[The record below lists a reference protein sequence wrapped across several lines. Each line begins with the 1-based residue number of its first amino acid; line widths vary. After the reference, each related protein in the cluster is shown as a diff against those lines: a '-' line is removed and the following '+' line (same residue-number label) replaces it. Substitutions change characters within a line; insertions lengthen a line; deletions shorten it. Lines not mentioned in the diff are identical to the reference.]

1 MSLEYELEEEGEL
14 EWEAEGEEEWE
25 TEGEGELEWES
36 EGEGEEESEEFFR
49 RIVSL
54 ARRAAS
60 SPALRQVGLRAARGA
75 LSGLGGAG
83 AALGSAV
90 GGSRGASLGRSLGGV
105 LGRQVAGWLPQRE
118 GEWELEEEVEGEEEV
133 NPIRRIYPDA
143 LMEHLGH
150 AAAEAESEAEAE
162 AFLGA
167 LVPLAARL
175 VPRAASAVMR
185 VAPNLIRGVAGA
197 ARTLRAN
204 PATRPL
210 VRALPTVVR
219 RTTATLARQAQQ
231 GRRVTP
237 QGAVRTLARQ
247 TSRVIGSP
255 RQCAQAYRR
264 SRALDR
270 TYHRA
275 AGPVA
280 AATRPTTALPVAA
293 ARALAGGAVRPAA
306 NLCTACR
313 HAVAGAR

>member
-1 MSLEYELEEEGEL
+1 MANEYELEALPELEGES
-14 EWEAEGEEEWE
+14 EWEAEGEGEWE
-25 TEGEGELEWES
+25 WEAEGEG
-36 EGEGEEESEEFFR
+36 ESEEFFR
-49 RIVSL
+49 RILSL

-83 AALGSAV
+83 ASL
-90 GGSRGASLGRSLGGV
+90 GGSLGGARGASLGRGLGGV
-105 LGRQVAGWLPQRE
+105 LGQQVASWLPQRE
-118 GEWELEEEVEGEEEV
+118 GEWEFESESEI
-133 NPIRRIYPDA
+133 NPIRRVYPDA

-185 VAPNLIRGVAGA
+185 VAPTLIRGVAGA

-237 QGAVRTLARQ
+237 QAAVRTLARQ
-247 TSRVIGSP
+247 TSQVIGSP
-255 RQCAQAYRR
+255 AQCAQAYRR

-270 TYHRA
+270 TYHRT

-280 AATRPTTALPVAA
+280 SATGPAASIRTAVP
-293 ARALAGGAVRPAA
+293 RLASRAVRPAA
-306 NLCTACR
+306 HLCSTCR
-313 HAVAGAR
+313 QATNGAR

>member
-1 MSLEYELEEEGEL
+1 MANEYELEALPELEGES
-14 EWEAEGEEEWE
+14 EWEAEGEGEWE
-25 TEGEGELEWES
+25 W

-75 LSGLGGAG
+75 LSGLGGVG
-83 AALGSAV
+83 AALGGSL
-90 GGSRGASLGRSLGGV
+90 GGARGASLGRGLGGV
-105 LGRQVAGWLPQRE
+105 LGQQVSSWLPQRE
-118 GEWELEEEVEGEEEV
+118 GEWELEGEYEGEGEV

-150 AAAEAESEAEAE
+150 AAAEAESEEEAE
-162 AFLGA
+162 AFIGA

-175 VPRAASAVMR
+175 IPRAASAVMR

-197 ARTLRAN
+197 ARALRAN

-219 RTTATLARQAQQ
+219 RTTATLARQARQ
-231 GRRVTP
+231 GRQVTP
-237 QGAVRTLARQ
+237 QAAVRTLARQ
-247 TSRVIGSP
+247 TSQVIGSP
-255 RQCAQAYRR
+255 AQCAQAYRR

-270 TYHRA
+270 TYHRS

-280 AATRPTTALPVAA
+280 SATGPAASRPVATARPLA
-293 ARALAGGAVRPAA
+293 AGRSRPAA
-306 NLCTACR
+306 HLCAACR
-313 HAVAGAR
+313 HAVNGAR

>member
-1 MSLEYELEEEGEL
+1 MANEYELEALPELEGES
-14 EWEAEGEEEWE
+14 EWEAEGEGEW
-25 TEGEGELEWES
+25 EWES
-36 EGEGEEESEEFFR
+36 EGEEESEEFFR

-75 LSGLGGAG
+75 LSGLGGVG
-83 AALGSAV
+83 AALGGSV
-90 GGSRGASLGRSLGGV
+90 GGARGASLGRSLGGV

-118 GEWELEEEVEGEEEV
+118 GEWEFEAEYEGEV

-150 AAAEAESEAEAE
+150 AAAEAESEEEAE
-162 AFLGA
+162 AFIGA

-175 VPRAASAVMR
+175 IPRAASAVMR

-237 QGAVRTLARQ
+237 QAAVRTLARQ

-255 RQCAQAYRR
+255 AQCAQAYRR

-270 TYHRA
+270 TYHRS

-280 AATRPTTALPVAA
+280 SATGPAASLPAAA
-293 ARALAGGAVRPAA
+293 ARSLATGAARPAA
-306 NLCTACR
+306 HLCAACR
-313 HAVAGAR
+313 HAVNGAR

>member
-1 MSLEYELEEEGEL
+1 MANEYELEALPELEGES
-14 EWEAEGEEEWE
+14 EW
-25 TEGEGELEWES
+25 EGEGEGEWEW
-36 EGEGEEESEEFFR
+36 EAEGEEESEEFFR

-75 LSGLGGAG
+75 LSGLGGVG
-83 AALGSAV
+83 AALGGSL
-90 GGSRGASLGRSLGGV
+90 GGARGASLGRSLGGV
-105 LGRQVAGWLPQRE
+105 LGQQVSSWLPQRE
-118 GEWELEEEVEGEEEV
+118 GEWEFEEEYEV

-150 AAAEAESEAEAE
+150 AAAETESEAEAE

-175 VPRAASAVMR
+175 IPRAASAVMR

-237 QGAVRTLARQ
+237 QAAVRTLARQ

-255 RQCAQAYRR
+255 AQCAQAYRR

-270 TYHRA
+270 TYHRS

-280 AATRPTTALPVAA
+280 SATGPAAALPAPA
-293 ARALAGGAVRPAA
+293 ARALASGAARPAA
-306 NLCTACR
+306 HLCTACR
-313 HAVAGAR
+313 QAVNGAR

>member
-1 MSLEYELEEEGEL
+1 MANEYELEALPELEGES
-14 EWEAEGEEEWE
+14 EWEAEGEGEWE
-25 TEGEGELEWES
+25 WEA
-36 EGEGEEESEEFFR
+36 EGEEESEEFFR

-75 LSGLGGAG
+75 LSGLGGVG
-83 AALGSAV
+83 AALGGSI
-90 GGSRGASLGRSLGGV
+90 GGARGASLGRGLGGV
-105 LGRQVAGWLPQRE
+105 LGRQVASWLPQRE
-118 GEWELEEEVEGEEEV
+118 GEWELEGEYELEGEGEV

-185 VAPNLIRGVAGA
+185 VAPSLIRGVAGA

-237 QGAVRTLARQ
+237 QAAVRTLARQ

-255 RQCAQAYRR
+255 AQCAQAYRR

-270 TYHRA
+270 TYHRS

-280 AATRPTTALPVAA
+280 AATGPAAGIRTPVPRPLA
-293 ARALAGGAVRPAA
+293 ARAARPAA
-306 NLCTACR
+306 RRCAACR
-313 HAVAGAR
+313 HAVNGAR